1 MPLRTARK
9 TLTPRPVHAAP
20 ARGEH
25 QPRQSPDE
33 RGEVDRDHRPITAAA
48 RCGALRIRS
57 RPVVAAGHALSS
69 IRGRV
74 AVVTT
79 AVTMQAAVAAAT
91 AELADRYERGV
102 VNERT
107 ATLYRR
113 HLETFGRYLAA
124 HDVTLTSEVTGRI
137 VDAWV
142 DAPIS
147 AVSPGS
153 RGRAGQ
159 NPAEATRRNRQVS
172 IRWALEVWAAS
183 GWIQPEVV
191 PTRTLGRTASQA
203 PCPVLPAEARRLRV
217 AGQHSPADTLLP
229 ALVALGLSGLNHTEI
244 ARLTLDSY
252 DPDTG
257 RLTVVG
263 RGGRR
268 TREIAL
274 DPVARRPIDAHVR
287 ALHKV
292 KRLDDLTN
300 DPARCPLSLPTAP
313 RTHRREVTGTAVGQH
328 LYRAVAIAGITRD
341 GVTPGS
347 LQEYA
352 ANACY
357 ARTNR
362 IEDVATLL
370 GLVSL
375 DAAMRLIDRD
385 WQRAHAATIRE
396 QQD

>member
-1 MPLRTARK
+1 
-9 TLTPRPVHAAP
+9 
-20 ARGEH
+20 
-25 QPRQSPDE
+25 
-33 RGEVDRDHRPITAAA
+33 
-48 RCGALRIRS
+48 
-57 RPVVAAGHALSS
+57 
-69 IRGRV
+69 
-74 AVVTT
+74 
-79 AVTMQAAVAAAT
+79 MQAAVAAAT

-274 DPVARRPIDAHVR
+274 DPVARRAPR
-287 ALHKV
+287 G
-292 KRLDDLTN
+292 
-300 DPARCPLSLPTAP
+300 ARCGPGGVVAP
-313 RTHRREVTGTAVGQH
+313 AVAPEDPFGAHGVAVGRGVVDVARHRRPRRPRPA
-328 LYRAVAIAGITRD
+328 AGVHEGRPASR
-341 GVTPGS
+341 PG
-347 LQEYA
+347 
-352 ANACY
+352 
-357 ARTNR
+357 R
-362 IEDVATLL
+362 VPTL
-370 GLVSL
+370 
-375 DAAMRLIDRD
+375 R
-385 WQRAHAATIRE
+385 
-396 QQD
+396 